1 MVTRVA
7 LTDQSIA
14 TGAVDETADQI
25 HELVAAGFTLQETG
39 GTLTATGAEQTLY
52 INNNPLGCFNPLVL
66 FVDLDNMVAGDTTVV
81 AGDTTVFRV
90 YYRIAAGGALRLF
103 DYQSYT
109 GIDGGLA
116 NGRHLIAI
124 ELLPNRF
131 GLRVT
136 LQQTAGTN
144 RAYVWS
150 YFEES

>member
-1 MVTRVA
+1 MILSPGIVNQSVA
-7 LTDQSIA
+7 SASVED
-14 TGAVDETADQI
+14 TADQI
-25 HELVAAGFTLQETG
+25 HELMAAELTLQETG
-39 GTLTATGAEQTLY
+39 GTLTADGNEQTLH
-52 INNNPLGCFNPLVL
+52 INDNPLGCFNPRVL
-66 FVDLDNMVAGDTTVV
+66 FVDLDNMVAGDTTV
-81 AGDTTVFRV
+81 FCI
-90 YYRIAAGGALRLF
+90 YYRIAAGAALQLF
-103 DYQSYT
+103 DYQSYA

-144 RAYVWS
+144 RTYVWS